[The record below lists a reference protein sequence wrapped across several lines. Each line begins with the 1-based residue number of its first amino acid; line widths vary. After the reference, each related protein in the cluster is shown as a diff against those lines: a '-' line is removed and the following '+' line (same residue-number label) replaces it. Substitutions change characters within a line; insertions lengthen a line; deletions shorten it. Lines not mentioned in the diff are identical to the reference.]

1 MASHLDLEEQEQ
13 LEQLK
18 AFWKRWGNAITWLL
32 VLALVAYAGWTGWNY
47 WQRNEAAKAGKM
59 FGELQRAVQ
68 AGDLA
73 QGAAV
78 FGALKQDFASTGYA
92 AQAALVTAK
101 LQLDKGKA
109 DDARATLN
117 WAASNAKGDAY
128 RDLARLRLAGL
139 LMDAKQYDEAGKTL
153 DAVKRSDIA
162 PLVADRRGDLALLQ
176 NKPDVARTEF
186 KKAYDGLDKQLDY
199 RRLLEVKLASL
210 GVAVGGDEPAAG
222 AGAVQ

>member
-32 VLALVAYAGWTGWNY
+32 TLGLVAYAGWTGWNY
-47 WQRNEAAKAGKM
+47 WQRTEAAKAAAM
-59 FGELQRAVQ
+59 FGELERAAQ
-68 AGDLA
+68 AGDL
-73 QGAAV
+73 GKSVAV
-78 FGALKQDFASTGYA
+78 FGTLKQDYAGTGYA

-101 LQLDKGKA
+101 VQLDKDKA
-109 DDARATLN
+109 EDARATLA
-117 WAASNAKGDAY
+117 WAAGNAKGDAY
-128 RDLARLRLAGL
+128 RDLARLRLAAL
-139 LMDAKQYDEAGKTL
+139 QMDAKQLDEAGKTL
-153 DAVKRSDIA
+153 DAVKGADFA

-222 AGAVQ
+222 ATQ

>member
-32 VLALVAYAGWTGWNY
+32 TLALVAYAGWTGWNY
-47 WQRNEAAKAGKM
+47 WQRTEAAKAAAA
-59 FGELQRAVQ
+59 FGELERAVQ
-68 AGDLA
+68 AGDL
-73 QGAAV
+73 GKSVAA
-78 FGALKQDFASTGYA
+78 FGTLKQDFGSTGYA

-101 LQLDKGKA
+101 LQLDKEKA
-109 DDARATLN
+109 DDARATLA
-117 WAASNAKGDAY
+117 WAAGNAKGDAY
-128 RDLARLRLAGL
+128 RDLARLRLAAL
-139 LMDAKQYDEAGKTL
+139 QMDAKQLDEAGKTL
-153 DAVKRSDIA
+153 DAVKSADFA

-222 AGAVQ
+222 AAR